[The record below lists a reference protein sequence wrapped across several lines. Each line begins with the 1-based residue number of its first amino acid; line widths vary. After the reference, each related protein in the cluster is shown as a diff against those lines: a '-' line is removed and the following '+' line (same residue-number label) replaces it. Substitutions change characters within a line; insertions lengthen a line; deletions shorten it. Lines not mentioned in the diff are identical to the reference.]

1 MRDMR
6 RDWLFTPDGVCH
18 VQMGHVEG
26 FSVWASKPGL
36 CLLVCGAQVWSSEA
50 VVDDE
55 GEGHAGPRRWTWG
68 AGQSHVRSGAMWHGG
83 RQLW

>member
-1 MRDMR
+1 MRDKR

-55 GEGHAGPRRWTWG
+55 GEGHAGPCRGT
-68 AGQSHVRSGAMWHGG
+68 RSGEG
-83 RQLW
+83 RMLGLDRGTRRPGD